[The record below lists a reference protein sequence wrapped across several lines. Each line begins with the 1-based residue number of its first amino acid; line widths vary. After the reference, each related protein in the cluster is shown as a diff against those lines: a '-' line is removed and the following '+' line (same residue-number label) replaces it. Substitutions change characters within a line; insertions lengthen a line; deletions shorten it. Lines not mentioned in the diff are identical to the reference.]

1 MSLSYALR
9 LLSISLSSFFLVH
22 TLLAA
27 ALNLAAPRA
36 IRFASNCGARSRA
49 KLASSFLF
57 AYRLA
62 PLALASLAV
71 LLFCI
76 PSYLWLE
83 PPASTEQVGLPC
95 LILAVLGAAI
105 CLWPFARVGRVLVD
119 SARFNNA
126 CQANGRQASF
136 RGASSPVWVVPH
148 MSPLLAVS
156 GIFRQKVFVSSDVL
170 RTLSHSELS
179 AALRHESAH
188 RLWRDNLRRMLI
200 LAAPRALPA
209 SRGLARVERAWSKFT
224 EWAADDLAVAGDPR
238 LAVSLASALVRVAR
252 LGSAAPH
259 PIFLSSL
266 VEGCELEERVERLL
280 DAAPAAE
287 KGTNAARS
295 VLFAASCVLTAASA
309 AYFFG
314 PAVLLAAHELLE
326 RLIA

>member
-1 MSLSYALR
+1 VSLSYALR

-22 TLLAA
+22 TLLSA

-36 IRFASNCGARSRA
+36 IRFAANCGTRFGA

-62 PLALASLAV
+62 PPTLASLAV
-71 LLFCI
+71 LLFCV

-83 PPASTEQVGLPC
+83 PPASTEEVGLPC

-105 CLWPFARVGRVLVD
+105 CLSPLARIAKVLAD
-119 SARFNNA
+119 SARFSKA
-126 CQANGRQASF
+126 CQARGHQTRF
-136 RGASSPVWVVPH
+136 RGDSSPVWVVPR

-156 GIFRQKVFVSSDVL
+156 GILRQEVFISADLL

-179 AALRHESAH
+179 AALRHERAH
-188 RLWRDNLRRMLI
+188 RLWRDNLKRL
-200 LAAPRALPA
+200 LLLSAPRALPA
-209 SRGLARVERAWSKFT
+209 SRGLVQVERAWSKFT

-238 LAVSLASALVRVAR
+238 RAVSLASAIVRVAR

-259 PIFLSSL
+259 PAFLSSL

-280 DAAPAAE
+280 HVASAAG
-287 KGTNAARS
+287 KGTSRGRL
-295 VLFAASCVLTAASA
+295 VLFAASCVLAAAST